1 MKKSNNKRRSVKLSV
16 LLPGM
21 DDQFLWFSNLYDVSG
36 KTILVVG
43 ESSDGLAK
51 FIEENFQAKIFF
63 IVHEEDAL
71 FRSRLSLS
79 ANKNVTVRLMDSSHT
94 DFKDNFFDAVYA
106 QASVTVKERR
116 KIAKEFFRIT
126 KPEGVLCVG
135 EMCNLKKDVP
145 QVIVDFWLRSSLAP
159 LFVDELVP
167 FYEAASWKLLDSKDL
182 SETLDRFYIEFE
194 KKAARN
200 LPNLP
205 EGEKKLHK
213 KFIHKIS
220 HHANVF
226 LRHGGYKNIGFS
238 AMLFKK
244 EVT

>member
-1 MKKSNNKRRSVKLSV
+1 VKLSL

-21 DDQFLWFSNLYDVSG
+21 DDQFLWFNNLYNVTG
-36 KTILVVG
+36 KTVLVVG
-43 ESSDGLAK
+43 ESSDELAK
-51 FIEENFQAKIFF
+51 FIEENFQAKVYF
-63 IVHEEDAL
+63 IVHDEDAL
-71 FRSRLSLS
+71 FHSRLKLG
-79 ANKNVTVRLMDSSHT
+79 ANKNISVRLMDFANT
-94 DFKDNFFDAVYA
+94 DFKHDFFDVVYA

-126 KPEGVLCVG
+126 KPGGVLCVG
-135 EMCNLKKDVP
+135 EMCNLKKEVP
-145 QVIVDFWLRSSLAP
+145 QVITDVWNRSTLFP

-167 FYEAASWKLLDSKDL
+167 FYESAQWKHKELKDL
-182 SETLDRFYIEFE
+182 SETLDVFYIQFE

-200 LPNLP
+200 LPNVP

-220 HHANVF
+220 HEANVF

-238 AMLFKK
+238 AMLFEK
-244 EVT
+244 ETK

>member
-1 MKKSNNKRRSVKLSV
+1 MKLSL

-21 DDQFLWFSNLYDVSG
+21 DDQFLWFNNLYDVTG
-36 KTILVVG
+36 KTVLVVG
-43 ESSDGLAK
+43 ESSDELAK
-51 FIEENFQAKIFF
+51 FIEENFQAKVYF
-63 IVHEEDAL
+63 IVHDEDVL
-71 FRSRLSLS
+71 FRSRLKLG
-79 ANKNVTVRLMDSSHT
+79 ANKNISVRLMEFSNT
-94 DFKDNFFDAVYA
+94 DFKNDFFDVVYA

-126 KPEGVLCVG
+126 KPGGVLCVG
-135 EMCNLKKDVP
+135 EMCNLKKEVP
-145 QVIVDFWLRSSLAP
+145 QVITDVWNRSTLSP

-167 FYEAASWKLLDSKDL
+167 FYESVQWKHKESKDL
-182 SETLDRFYIEFE
+182 SETLDVFYIQFE

-200 LPNLP
+200 LPNVP

-220 HHANVF
+220 HEANVF

-238 AMLFKK
+238 AMLFEK
-244 EVT
+244 EIK

>member
-1 MKKSNNKRRSVKLSV
+1 MKLSL

-21 DDQFLWFSNLYDVSG
+21 DDQFLWFNNLYDVTG
-36 KTILVVG
+36 KTVLVVG
-43 ESSDGLAK
+43 ESSDELAK
-51 FIEENFQAKIFF
+51 FIEENFQAKIYF
-63 IVHEEDAL
+63 IVHDEDAL
-71 FRSRLSLS
+71 FRNRLKLG
-79 ANKNVTVRLMDSSHT
+79 ANKNISVRLMEFSNT
-94 DFKDNFFDAVYA
+94 DFKNDFFDVVYA

-126 KPEGVLCVG
+126 KPGGVLCVG
-135 EMCNLKKDVP
+135 EMCNLKKEVP
-145 QVIVDFWLRSSLAP
+145 QVITDVWNRSTLAP

-167 FYEAASWKLLDSKDL
+167 FYESVQWKHKESKDL
-182 SETLDRFYIEFE
+182 SETLDVFYIQFE

-200 LPNLP
+200 LPNVP

-220 HHANVF
+220 HEANVF

-238 AMLFKK
+238 AMLFEK
-244 EVT
+244 ETK

>member
-1 MKKSNNKRRSVKLSV
+1 MKLSL

-21 DDQFLWFSNLYDVSG
+21 DDQFLWFNNLYDVTG
-36 KTILVVG
+36 KTVLVVG
-43 ESSDGLAK
+43 ESSDELAK
-51 FIEENFQAKIFF
+51 FIEENFQAKVYF
-63 IVHEEDAL
+63 IVHDEDAL
-71 FRSRLSLS
+71 FRSRLKLG
-79 ANKNVTVRLMDSSHT
+79 ANKNISVRLMEFSNT
-94 DFKDNFFDAVYA
+94 DFKNDFFDAVYA

-126 KPEGVLCVG
+126 KPGGVLCVG
-135 EMCNLKKDVP
+135 EMCNLKKEVP
-145 QVIVDFWLRSSLAP
+145 QVITDVWNRSTLSP

-167 FYEAASWKLLDSKDL
+167 FYESVHWKHKESKDL
-182 SETLDRFYIEFE
+182 SETLDVFYIQFE

-200 LPNLP
+200 LPNVP

-220 HHANVF
+220 HEANVF

-238 AMLFKK
+238 AMLFEK
-244 EVT
+244 ETE

>member
-1 MKKSNNKRRSVKLSV
+1 MKLSV

-21 DDQFLWFSNLYDVSG
+21 DDQFLWFSNLYDLAG

-43 ESSDGLAK
+43 ESSEGIAK
-51 FIEENFQAKIFF
+51 FIEENFQAKIYF

-71 FRSRLSLS
+71 FRSRLSLN
-79 ANKNVTVRLMDSSHT
+79 ANKNISVRLMDSAQT
-94 DFKDNFFDAVYA
+94 DFKDDFFDAVYA
-106 QASVTVKERR
+106 QASVTVTGRR
-116 KIAKEFFRIT
+116 KIAKEFYRIT
-126 KPEGVLCVG
+126 KPGGVLCVG
-135 EMCNLKKDVP
+135 EMCNLKKEVP
-145 QVIVDFWLRSSLAP
+145 QVITDVWNRSSLSP

-167 FYEAASWKLLDSKDL
+167 FYETAQWKFKESKDL
-182 SETLDRFYIEFE
+182 SETLDVFYLQFE

-220 HHANVF
+220 HEANVF
-226 LRHGGYKNIGFS
+226 LRHGGYKNIGFT
-238 AMLFKK
+238 AMLFEK
-244 EVT
+244 EIA

>member
-1 MKKSNNKRRSVKLSV
+1 MKLSV

-21 DDQFLWFSNLYDVSG
+21 DDQFLWFSNLYDVTG

-51 FIEENFQAKIFF
+51 FIEENFQAKVFF

-71 FRSRLSLS
+71 FRSRLTLS
-79 ANKNVTVRLMDSSHT
+79 ANKNISVRLMDFSQT
-94 DFKDNFFDAVYA
+94 DFKDNFFDVVYA
-106 QASVTVKERR
+106 QASVTVKERK

-126 KPEGVLCVG
+126 KPGGVFCVG
-135 EMCNLKKDVP
+135 EMCNLKKEVP
-145 QVIVDFWLRSSLAP
+145 QVIADVWNRSSLAP

-167 FYEAASWKLLDSKDL
+167 FYESAQWKFVEAKDL

-238 AMLFKK
+238 AMLFEK
-244 EVT
+244 EIK

>member
-1 MKKSNNKRRSVKLSV
+1 MKLSL

-21 DDQFLWFSNLYDVSG
+21 DDQFLWFNNLYDVTG
-36 KTILVVG
+36 KTVLVVG
-43 ESSDGLAK
+43 ESSDELAN
-51 FIEENFQAKIFF
+51 FIEENFQAKVYF
-63 IVHEEDAL
+63 IVHDEDAL
-71 FRSRLSLS
+71 FRSRLNLG
-79 ANKNVTVRLMDSSHT
+79 ANKNISVRLMDFANT
-94 DFKDNFFDAVYA
+94 DFKYDFFDVVYA

-126 KPEGVLCVG
+126 KPGGVLCVG
-135 EMCNLKKDVP
+135 EMCNLKKEVP
-145 QVIVDFWLRSSLAP
+145 QVITDVWNRSTLSP

-167 FYEAASWKLLDSKDL
+167 FYESAQWKHKESKDL
-182 SETLDRFYIEFE
+182 SKTLDVFYIQFE

-200 LPNLP
+200 LPNVP

-220 HHANVF
+220 HEANVF

-238 AMLFKK
+238 AMLFEK
-244 EVT
+244 EIK

>member
-1 MKKSNNKRRSVKLSV
+1 MKLSV

-21 DDQFLWFSNLYDVSG
+21 DDQFLWFSSLYDITG

-71 FRSRLSLS
+71 FRSRLTLS
-79 ANKNVTVRLMDSSHT
+79 ANKNISVRLMDSSHT
-94 DFKDNFFDAVYA
+94 DFKDDFFDAVYA
-106 QASVTVKERR
+106 QASVTVKERK

-126 KPEGVLCVG
+126 KPGGVLCVG

-145 QVIVDFWLRSSLAP
+145 QVITDVWNRSSLAP
-159 LFVDELVP
+159 MFVDELVP
-167 FYEAASWKLLDSKDL
+167 FYESVAWKFIESKDL
-182 SETLDRFYIEFE
+182 SETLDVFYVEFE

-213 KFIHKIS
+213 KFIHKIN
-220 HHANVF
+220 HEANVF

-238 AMLFKK
+238 AMLFEK
-244 EVT
+244 ENK

>member
-1 MKKSNNKRRSVKLSV
+1 VKLSL

-21 DDQFLWFSNLYDVSG
+21 DDQFLWFNNLYDVTG
-36 KTILVVG
+36 KTVLVVG
-43 ESSDGLAK
+43 ESSDELAK
-51 FIEENFQAKIFF
+51 FIEENFQAKIYF
-63 IVHEEDAL
+63 IVHDEDAL
-71 FRSRLSLS
+71 FRNRLKLG
-79 ANKNVTVRLMDSSHT
+79 ANKNISVRLMEFSNT
-94 DFKDNFFDAVYA
+94 DFKNDFFDVVYA

-126 KPEGVLCVG
+126 KPGGVLCVG
-135 EMCNLKKDVP
+135 EMCNLKKEVP
-145 QVIVDFWLRSSLAP
+145 QVITDVWNRSTLAP

-167 FYEAASWKLLDSKDL
+167 FYESVQWKHKESKDL
-182 SETLDRFYIEFE
+182 SETLDVFYIQFE

-200 LPNLP
+200 LPNVP

-220 HHANVF
+220 HEANVF

-238 AMLFKK
+238 AMLFEK
-244 EVT
+244 ETK

>member
-1 MKKSNNKRRSVKLSV
+1 MKLSV

-21 DDQFLWFSNLYDVSG
+21 DDQFLWFSSLYNLAE

-43 ESSDGLAK
+43 ESSEGIAK
-51 FIEENFQAKIFF
+51 FIEENFQAKVFF
-63 IVHEEDAL
+63 IVQEEEAL
-71 FRSRLSLS
+71 FRGRLALS
-79 ANKNVTVRLMDSSHT
+79 ANKNISVRLMDFANT
-94 DFKDNFFDAVYA
+94 DFKNNFFDVVYA
-106 QASVTVKERR
+106 QASVSVTERK

-126 KPEGVLCVG
+126 KPGGVLCAG
-135 EMCNLKKDVP
+135 EMCNLKREVP
-145 QVIVDFWLRSSLAP
+145 QVITDVWNRSSLAP

-167 FYEAASWKLLDSKDL
+167 FYESAQWKHKESKDL
-182 SETLDRFYIEFE
+182 SETLDVFYIQFE

-200 LPNLP
+200 LPNVP

-220 HHANVF
+220 HEANVF

-238 AMLFKK
+238 AMLFEK
-244 EVT
+244 EI